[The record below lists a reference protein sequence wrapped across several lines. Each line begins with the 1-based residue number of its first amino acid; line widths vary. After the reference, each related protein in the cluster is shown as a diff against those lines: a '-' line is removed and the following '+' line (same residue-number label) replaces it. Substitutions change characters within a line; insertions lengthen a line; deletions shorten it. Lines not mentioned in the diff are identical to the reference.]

1 MTNLKLLRRTYFGNP
16 ILRAPARR
24 LSKDEIVSDEIQQ
37 LIKNIKYTVD
47 KRKYGVGLAAPQ
59 VGVGVALAL
68 IAIKPTPTRPDRKI
82 FNKVIINPEIC
93 ETYGSKK
100 GMWEGCI
107 SYGSGT
113 NFPYGQTK
121 RYKKIKVSYLDEH
134 AKKHTEIIEGF
145 VAHVFQ
151 HETDHLNGILFV
163 DRVTDNSTF
172 ITASEYRKRIL
183 PTLRIED

>member
-1 MTNLKLLRRTYFGNP
+1 MKEPKLLRRTYFGNP
-16 ILRAPARR
+16 ILRETAKR
-24 LSKDEIVSDEIQQ
+24 LSKDEILSDEIQQ

-59 VGVGVALAL
+59 VGVSIALAL

-82 FNKVIINPEIC
+82 FNKVIINPEII
-93 ETYGSKK
+93 ETYGNKK

-121 RYKKIKVSYLDEH
+121 RYKKIKVSYVDEY
-134 AKKHTEIIEGF
+134 AKKHTEVLEGF
-145 VAHVFQ
+145 IAHVFQ

-163 DRVTDNSTF
+163 DRVTDNTTF
-172 ITASEYRKRIL
+172 ITASEYRKRIV
-183 PTLRIED
+183 PTLPKDD